1 MRISEL
7 ARTTGVPVATIKFYL
22 REGLVPEGI
31 RTSPNQAQ
39 YDDAHV
45 QRLRLVRALVGVGG
59 LSLAATKEVLG
70 HIDEPA
76 QPTLDL
82 LGTAHR
88 AVAPEL
94 PDEVDVTPAVVLLRR
109 WGWSSCLDPVEGKRG
124 DRVDEGVAGLAVA
137 LAGLDDAG
145 FEVEPDRMDTY
156 AEAMMQ
162 VAQAEID
169 GLPTET
175 PAAAVRYV
183 VLGTVLVEPVLLALR
198 RLAQREASVTRFPP
212 PRDGAPPVPAAA
224 TAATRPAAAQ
234 R

>member
-7 ARTTGVPVATIKFYL
+7 SRATGVPVATIKFYL
-22 REGLVPEGI
+22 REGLVPEGV

-59 LSLAATKEVLG
+59 LSIAATREVLG

-82 LGTAHR
+82 LGAAHQ

-94 PDEVDVTPAVVLLRR
+94 PDDVEVTRGGALGGC
-109 WGWSSCLDPVEGKRG
+109 WGWSSCVS
-124 DRVDEGVAGLAVA
+124 RVVGTRRDGIDLGVAGLAVA
-137 LAGLDDAG
+137 LAALDDAG
-145 FEVEPDRMDTY
+145 FVVEPDRMDTY
-156 AEAMMQ
+156 AEAMMR
-162 VAQAEID
+162 VARAEID
-169 GLPTET
+169 DLPTET
-175 PAAAVRYV
+175 PSAAVRYV

-198 RLAQREASVTRFPP
+198 RLAQREASVARFPP
-212 PRDGAPPVPAAA
+212 AAPHV
-224 TAATRPAAAQ
+224 
-234 R
+234 

>member
-7 ARTTGVPVATIKFYL
+7 SRATGVPVATIKFYL
-22 REGLVPEGI
+22 REGLVPEGV

-59 LSLAATKEVLG
+59 LSIAATREVLG

-82 LGTAHR
+82 LGAAHQ

-94 PDEVDVTPAVVLLRR
+94 PHPAAATPAGAGVGGG
-109 WGWSSCLDPVEGKRG
+109 GWRSWVDPVAGTRRDG
-124 DRVDEGVAGLAVA
+124 IDLGVAGLAVA
-137 LAGLDDAG
+137 LAALDDAG
-145 FEVEPDRMDTY
+145 FVVEPDRMDTY
-156 AEAMMQ
+156 AEAMMR
-162 VAQAEID
+162 VARAEID
-169 GLPTET
+169 DLPTET
-175 PAAAVRYV
+175 PSAAVRYV

-198 RLAQREASVTRFPP
+198 RLAQREASVARFPP
-212 PRDGAPPVPAAA
+212 AAPHV
-224 TAATRPAAAQ
+224 
-234 R
+234 